1 MLNKNTIENYIL
13 ILKSE
18 LIEALG
24 CTEPIAIAYAAAK
37 AKSVLG
43 KEPERIE
50 VGCSG
55 NIVKNV
61 KSVVVPNTGGLIGI
75 DAAAVAGVLGGDS
88 DKGLQVLES
97 VKREQYSVIR
107 KLIEEDYCRVY
118 HLKGVEKLY
127 IEAKVYA
134 GNESAEVY
142 IEDAHTNIVKIIKN
156 GKVLFEN
163 NTGSQNNPESAVDK
177 TLLNIKDIIEFAE
190 TVDLEMVREPLERQI
205 AANTAIAE
213 EGIKNDYGV
222 SVGKTLLENYG
233 SDVTVR
239 ARAMAAAGS
248 DARMSGCSLPV
259 VINSGSGNQGITVSV
274 PVIEYAKELKV
285 SEEKLFKALIISNL
299 VSIHQKAQIGN
310 LSAYCGAVSAA
321 AGSGAGIA
329 YLNGGGYEEI
339 SRTIINTIAN
349 VGGIVC
355 DGAKPSC
362 AAKISSAVGAAILG
376 YQLSAK
382 GKVFKSG
389 EGLVKGGVEETI
401 KSFGRVGKKG
411 MEGTDIEIINIM
423 LDR

>member
-1 MLNKNTIENYIL
+1 MYSKELYENYVL

-24 CTEPIAIAYAAAK
+24 CTEPIAIAYASAK
-37 AKSVLG
+37 ARSVLG
-43 KEPERIE
+43 KEPEEIE

-61 KSVVVPNTGGLIGI
+61 KGVVVPNTGGLIGI
-75 DAAAVAGVLGGDS
+75 GAAAIAGVIGGDA

-97 VKREQYSVIR
+97 VKREQYGII
-107 KLIEEDYCRVY
+107 KELAKGDYCKVY
-118 HLKGVEKLY
+118 HLQGVEKLY
-127 IEAKVYA
+127 IKAKVYA

-142 IEDAHTNIVKIIKN
+142 IEGSHTNIVKIVKN
-156 GKVLFEN
+156 GKVIFEN
-163 NTGSQNNPESAVDK
+163 ENGDRMAPESAGDK

-190 TVDLEMVREPLERQI
+190 AVDLEALRELLSRQVKV
-205 AANTAIAE
+205 NTAIAE
-213 EGIKNDYGV
+213 EGIKNEYGV
-222 SVGKTLLENYG
+222 GVGKTLLKYYG
-233 SDVTVR
+233 NDVAVR

-259 VINSGSGNQGITVSV
+259 VINSGSGNQGITVSL
-274 PVIEYAKELKV
+274 PVIEYARELKV
-285 SEEKLFKALIISNL
+285 SEEKLFRALIISNL
-299 VSIHQKAQIGN
+299 TSIHQKAQIGN

-339 SRTIINTIAN
+339 SRTIINTIGN
-349 VGGIVC
+349 IGGMVC

-376 YQLSAK
+376 YQLSK
-382 GKVFKSG
+382 QGKAFRNG
-389 EGLVKGGVEETI
+389 EGLVKNGVEETI
-401 KSFGRVGKKG
+401 SSFGRLGKKG
-411 MEGTDIEIINIM
+411 MEGTDNEIIGIM

>member
-1 MLNKNTIENYIL
+1 MYSKELYENYVL

-24 CTEPIAIAYAAAK
+24 CTEPIAIAYASAK
-37 AKSVLG
+37 SRSVLG
-43 KEPERIE
+43 KEPEKIE

-61 KSVVVPNTGGLIGI
+61 KGVVVPNTGGLIGI
-75 DAAAVAGVLGGDS
+75 GAAAIAGVIGGDA

-97 VKREQYSVIR
+97 VKPEQYGII
-107 KLIEEDYCRVY
+107 KELAKGDYCKVY
-118 HLKGVEKLY
+118 HLQGVEKLY
-127 IEAKVYA
+127 IEAKAYA

-142 IEDAHTNIVKIIKN
+142 NIVKIVKN
-156 GKVLFEN
+156 GKVIFEN
-163 NTGSQNNPESAVDK
+163 ENGDRMAPESAGDK

-190 TVDLEMVREPLERQI
+190 TVDLEGLRELLSRQVKV
-205 AANTAIAE
+205 NTAIAE

-222 SVGKTLLENYG
+222 GVGKTLLKYYG
-233 SDVTVR
+233 NDVAVR

-248 DARMSGCSLPV
+248 DARMSGCPLPV
-259 VINSGSGNQGITVSV
+259 VINSGSGNQGITVSL
-274 PVIEYAKELKV
+274 PVIEYARELKV
-285 SEEKLFKALIISNL
+285 SEEKLFRALIISNL
-299 VSIHQKAQIGN
+299 TSIHQKAQIGN

-339 SRTIINTIAN
+339 SRTIINTIGN
-349 VGGIVC
+349 IGGMVC

-376 YQLSAK
+376 YQLSRQ
-382 GKVFKSG
+382 GKAFKNG

-401 KSFGRVGKKG
+401 RSFGRVGKKG
-411 MEGTDIEIINIM
+411 MEGTDIEVINIM
-423 LDR
+423 LDK